1 MTMIRIAEQFGS
13 TELWRKRQMNPGL
26 DNLCRQLFANMK
38 VDTPEELYRSMVYVY
53 KKTLVAKMRHE
64 GFKFRPVFRE
74 NRNEPTINKCD
85 YELALDII
93 GKHLKVEITL

>member
-1 MTMIRIAEQFGS
+1 MKSLGS

-38 VDTPEELYRSMVYVY
+38 ADTPEELYRSMVYVY
-53 KKTLVAKMRHE
+53 KKTLATKMRRE
-64 GFKFRPVFRE
+64 GFKFKPIFRE
-74 NRNEPTINKCD
+74 SRNEPTRNKSD

-93 GKHLKVEITL
+93 GNQLKVEITL